1 MPKLSILVFVA
12 SPLDYARYRHT
23 SLFFEFE
30 PEAQAA
36 ANHTQTGADAEYIK
50 SSLMEVIGSPGF
62 MTFFERK
69 NWDTPVASN
78 SKIDTKTFPFQFPKF
93 FFGLYTQGKSH

>member
-30 PEAQAA
+30 PEAQPA

-62 MTFFERK
+62 MTFSERK

-78 SKIDTKTFPFQFPKF
+78 SKIDTNKFPFQFPKF
-93 FFGLYTQGKSH
+93 FFGL